1 MKTKIALLDAST
13 VDYGDIDF
21 SSLHAL
27 GAFERYDHTAPAEL
41 SARMNGIEI
50 AISNKVVINADT
62 IAAHPALRMIAI
74 AATGLNNVDIPAA
87 ERAGIAVANVP
98 GYSTDSVAQFT
109 MTQVLVLATN
119 IHRYDEAA
127 RGGAW
132 SRSPVFTMGSWPSFE
147 LRGKVMGI
155 LGMGAIGS
163 RVAHLASS
171 FGMKVLALGRP
182 GASSEDS
189 FERADLR
196 EIAARADFVSVHLP
210 LTNETNR
217 LIGEEFIS
225 RMKPTAFLVNT
236 ARGAIVDMAALVRAL
251 HAGRIAG
258 AAIDVLEEE
267 PPPPDHPLLGAP
279 RCIVTPHVAWA
290 GRESRERLVAE
301 IAENIRAFLAG
312 NRRNRIDSE

>member
-1 MKTKIALLDAST
+1 MKTTIAFLDAST

-27 GAFERYDHTAPAEL
+27 GAFQRYDHTAPAEL
-41 SARMNGIEI
+41 SARMHGIEI
-50 AISNKVVINADT
+50 AISNKVVLGAET
-62 IAAHPALRMIAI
+62 IAANPSLRMIAI

-119 IHRYDEAA
+119 IQRYDEAA
-127 RGGAW
+127 RRGEW
-132 SRSPVFTMGSWPSFE
+132 SRSPVFTMGNWPSFE
-147 LRGKVMGI
+147 LHGKVMGI

-171 FGMKVLALGRP
+171 FGMKVLALRRA
-182 GASSEDS
+182 GAATDA
-189 FERADLR
+189 FERGDLQG
-196 EIAARADFVSVHLP
+196 IAARADFVSVHLP
-210 LTNETNR
+210 LTNETR
-217 LIGEEFIS
+217 LLIGEEFLFK
-225 RMKPTAFLVNT
+225 MKPTAFLLNT
-236 ARGAIVDMAALVRAL
+236 ARGAIVDTAALVRAL
-251 HAGRIAG
+251 HAGSIAG
-258 AAIDVLEEE
+258 AAIDVLDEE

-290 GRESRERLVAE
+290 GREARERLVAE
-301 IAENIRAFLAG
+301 IAKNIGAFLAG
-312 NRRNRIDSE
+312 NRRHRIDSE